1 MATRKPYP
9 SDVSDE
15 EWEFVAP
22 YLALV
27 REDAPQR
34 DHDLREVLN
43 GLRWVVR
50 TGSAWRYMPHDLP
63 PWEAVYQQTQRWIKA
78 GVFEEMIHDL
88 RVLLRLSEGSAPDPT
103 AAILDSRT
111 LRSTPESG
119 HRGGYDGH
127 KGKKGSKVHAA
138 VDTLGHLLALRVS
151 PANEDDREE
160 VAKLSEEIQ
169 QATGKDVELAYVE
182 QGYTGERAAGF
193 AAEHGIRLEVVKHE
207 EAKRGFVLLP
217 RRWVV
222 ERDFAWASRFRRLV
236 KDYERLP
243 ETVAGLHF
251 VAFAYL
257 FSSRRPASSAQV
269 HNTLWSCFTPMFRRP
284 RRGSRH
290 RWPGSP
296 PA

>member
-9 SDVSDE
+9 CDVSDE
-15 EWEFVAP
+15 EWAFAAP

-34 DHDLREVLN
+34 EHDLREVLN

-50 TGSAWRYMPHDLP
+50 TGSPWRYMPHDLP
-63 PWEAVYQQTQRWIKA
+63 PWEAVYQQTQRWLKA

-88 RVLLRLSEGSAPDPT
+88 RVLLRLSEGRASEPS
-103 AAILDSRT
+103 AAIVDSRT
-111 LRSTPESG
+111 LRATSESG

-160 VAKLSEEIQ
+160 VKKLSEEIRE
-169 QATGKDVELAYVE
+169 ATAENVELAYVD

-193 AAEHGIRLEVVKHE
+193 AAEEGIRLEVVNHE
-207 EAKRGFVLLP
+207 EAQRGFVLLP

-251 VAFAYL
+251 VAFACL
-257 FSSRRPASSAQV
+257 FLQQAAGILS
-269 HNTLWSCFTPMFRRP
+269 
-284 RRGSRH
+284 
-290 RWPGSP
+290 PGS
-296 PA
+296 

>member
-1 MATRKPYP
+1 MDTRKPYP

-15 EWEFVAP
+15 EWAFVAP

-34 DHDLREVLN
+34 HYELREVFN
-43 GLRWVVR
+43 GLRWIVR

-63 PWEAVYQQTQRWIKA
+63 PWEAVYQQTRRWIRA
-78 GVFEEMIHDL
+78 GVFEEMVHDL
-88 RVLLRLSEGSAPDPT
+88 RVLLRLSEGRAQDPT

-151 PANEDDREE
+151 PANEDDRQE
-160 VAKLSEEIQ
+160 VRKLSEEIQ
-169 QATGKDVELAYVE
+169 RATQENVELAYVD
-182 QGYTGERAAGF
+182 QGYTGERASGF

-207 EAKRGFVLLP
+207 EVKRGFVLLP

-251 VAFAYL
+251 VAFTCL
-257 FSSRRPASSAQV
+257 FLQQAAGIFS
-269 HNTLWSCFTPMFRRP
+269 
-284 RRGSRH
+284 
-290 RWPGSP
+290 PGS
-296 PA
+296 

>member
-1 MATRKPYP
+1 MATRRPYP

-34 DHDLREVLN
+34 DHNLREVFN

-50 TGSAWRYMPHDLP
+50 TGSPWRYMPHDLP
-63 PWEAVYQQTQRWIKA
+63 PWEAVYQQTRRWLKA
-78 GVFEEMIHDL
+78 GVFEEMVHDL
-88 RVLLRLSEGSAPDPT
+88 RVLLRLSEGRASDPT

-111 LRSTPESG
+111 LCSTPESG
-119 HRGGYDGH
+119 SRGGYDGA
-127 KGKKGSKVHAA
+127 KRKKGSKVHAA

-151 PANEDDREE
+151 AASEQEREYVGE
-160 VAKLSEEIQ
+160 LAEAVQE
-169 QATGKDVELAYVE
+169 ATGESVELAYVD
-182 QGYTGERAAGF
+182 QGYTGERAAGK
-193 AAEHGIRLEVVKHE
+193 AEAHGMRLEVVKHE
-207 EAKRGFVLLP
+207 ETKRGFVLLP

-243 ETVAGLHF
+243 TTLAGLHF
-251 VAFAYL
+251 VAFACL
-257 FSSRRPASSAQV
+257 FLQQAAGILSV
-269 HNTLWSCFTPMFRRP
+269 
-284 RRGSRH
+284 GS
-290 RWPGSP
+290 
-296 PA
+296 